1 MFQRVPERVNA
12 PEHLAT
18 IGRHMPRERR
28 QNGWVEKTGK
38 TTKSWTGYWYVYVK
52 EDGVEKRRPRS
63 KVLGK
68 CADMTKGAAEDALR
82 DEIRCGRPL
91 DAKATFKDL
100 SDWYLK
106 TLKGTASK
114 GWHSALSSIF
124 TNQINPRL
132 GDRIAARIKRSEVQ
146 QAINDIAADPAS
158 QSKSSITKCL
168 TYIRAVFDAAVD
180 DDLLDHNP
188 APKGKIVMPPT
199 RPPSERFLTLEECQ
213 LLLSVAN
220 RRDALILQ
228 LFALIG
234 FRPGELFALR
244 LNDLTSGFLR
254 IDQTVVDHRI
264 KDGAKTED
272 SKASLPIPAQLEAEL
287 RDYIR
292 DENIKD
298 LLFPSAA
305 NTPIAPHNY
314 LDRVLKQ
321 LGVLARIDVQ
331 TKMRKVA
338 RGKNK
343 GQMQEVVTS
352 GLNHQALRRTTATHF
367 QKHGQIKDT
376 QSLMRHS
383 DAGTTLKHYQKTI
396 AGSVVAGVN
405 SWYKEL
411 VPKKPAASE
420 ESPVQVEEEE
430 IAS

>member
-1 MFQRVPERVNA
+1 MFQPINVSDK
-12 PEHLAT
+12 LAT

-38 TTKSWTGYWYVYVK
+38 KTKSWTGFWYVYVK

-68 CADMTKGAAEDALR
+68 CATMTKGKAEDALR
-82 DEIRCGRPL
+82 DEIREGRPP
-91 DAKATFKDL
+91 DAKATFKEL

-132 GDRIAARIKRSEVQ
+132 GDRIAATIKRSEVQ
-146 QAINDIAADPAS
+146 QAINEIAADPKS

-188 APKGKIVMPPT
+188 APKGKIVMPPM
-199 RPPSERFLTLEECQ
+199 RPPSGRFLELEECQ
-213 LLLSVAN
+213 LLLSVAG
-220 RRDALILQ
+220 RRDSLILQ

-244 LNDLTSGFLR
+244 LNDLTPGLLR
-254 IDQTVVDHRI
+254 VDQTVVESKI
-264 KDGAKTED
+264 KDGAKTEG
-272 SKASLPIPAQLEAEL
+272 SKRSLPVPAELEEEL

-292 DENIKD
+292 DEKITD
-298 LLFPSAA
+298 LLFPSTT

-321 LGVLARIDVQ
+321 LGVLAGIDVQ
-331 TKMRKVA
+331 KKMRKVA
-338 RGKNK
+338 RGKDQ
-343 GQMQEVVTS
+343 GQLREVVTS
-352 GLNHQALRRTTATHF
+352 GLTHQALRRTTATHF

-376 QSLMRHS
+376 QALMGHA
-383 DAGTTLKHYQKTI
+383 DAGTTLRSYQKLMEKSLV
-396 AGSVVAGVN
+396 GGVN
-405 SWYKEL
+405 SWYSEL

-420 ESPVQVEEEE
+420 TEPVASKEEEV
-430 IAS
+430 AS